1 MIIVEPYL
9 LYFILPL
16 WIAAGFADW
25 ALHRK
30 THIERTSGLKESVLH
45 ILQMIEVGVPALMAV
60 FLKVNAAVIACMI
73 LGFLLHE
80 ATALWDVR
88 YASAQRYV
96 SPWEQ
101 HVHSFLEVLPLIAG
115 ALVISLH
122 MGQFLALF
130 GIGHVPPE
138 FYFELKTLPLSVD
151 YLVAIAWSMVIFVW
165 VPYLEEL
172 VRCHRFSRQRMRQ
185 PISKLLEQNTQ
196 RLMP

>member
-1 MIIVEPYL
+1 MIIVEAYL
-9 LYFILPL
+9 LYLVLPL

-30 THIERTSGLKESVLH
+30 TQIERTSGLKESVLH

-60 FLKVNAAVIACMI
+60 FLHVNAAVIACMI

-88 YASAQRYV
+88 YASGQRYV
-96 SPWEQ
+96 SPLEQ

-115 ALVISLH
+115 TLVISLH
-122 MGQFLALF
+122 MDQFLALF

-138 FYFELKTLPLSVD
+138 FSFELKTLPLSGE
-151 YLVAIAWSMVIFVW
+151 YLVAIALSIVTFVW

-172 VRCHRFSRQRMRQ
+172 VRCHRFLRQHSATDRKIIGAHQ
-185 PISKLLEQNTQ
+185 Q